1 MKINVQHIA
10 GLAKLKLS
18 RDEEERFSTQLE
30 DTLETIGKL
39 NEINTE
45 KTEITSQ
52 VTGLENVVDED
63 IVRPSLTQK
72 EALSNAK
79 NTLNGFVVVKA
90 VIEE

>member
-10 GLAKLKLS
+10 GLAKLKLL
-18 RDEEERFSTQLE
+18 RDEEERFSSQLE

-72 EALSNAK
+72 EALANAK